1 MVVLH
6 SRRLFTQLENV
17 DQAKFEVLLWAFESM
32 SSHHQSHVI
41 FAMSDSSVVDMLNN
55 PRRWPVFYHQSF
67 VLLAR
72 LDRIKEWKFVFELQ
86 AANSVAFFI
95 AESATHHVFGQSYVA
110 RGAPLWLGEFFD
122 FEKSLASG

>member
-67 VLLAR
+67 VLLA
-72 LDRIKEWKFVFELQ
+72 
-86 AANSVAFFI
+86 
-95 AESATHHVFGQSYVA
+95 SATHHVFGQSYVA